1 MSHVILALSASI
13 VLSAFHAL
21 SQCLRITSG
30 RHLATLGNLGGGAAL
45 AYIFLYL
52 LFELVSEGAP
62 EIHALLPL
70 GPAPIETLF
79 ILLLIATAA
88 TYVVQL
94 KVESTPESRDDHRA
108 LVLLFLLYNFLV
120 GLGLTEEARWGT
132 LNLALFVIAIGVH
145 LLFNDLFLLER
156 YPAEH
161 TPVWRVALGITPVL
175 GCGLAIGAEL
185 PAAVLYMSLAL
196 VAGGSITIA
205 LRRELPEVQMF
216 RPAAFIAGMVLYA
229 VLIFALWRF

>member
-1 MSHVILALSASI
+1 ML
-13 VLSAFHAL
+13 
-21 SQCLRITSG
+21 ITSG
-30 RHLATLGNLGGGAAL
+30 RHLTTLSNLGGGAAL

-52 LFELVSEGAP
+52 LFELISEGAP
-62 EIHALLPL
+62 EIHVLLPL
-70 GPAPIETLF
+70 GPAPIETLI

-94 KVESTPESRDDHRA
+94 KVEGTPEPRDDHRA
-108 LVLLFLLYNFLV
+108 LALLFLFYNFLAGF
-120 GLGLTEEARWGT
+120 GLSEEAQWGI
-132 LNLALFVIAIGVH
+132 LNLALFVFAIGVH

-156 YPAEH
+156 YPTEH
-161 TPVWRVALGITPVL
+161 TTVWQVALGFAPVL
-175 GCGLAIGAEL
+175 GCGLESSAEF
-185 PAAVLYMSLAL
+185 PVAVIYTSLAL

-216 RPAAFIAGMVLYA
+216 RPTAFIAGMVLYA